1 LTIGLFLISGMVIA
15 SSSITKEKTTEELFS
30 GFEKFKERSTAVEE
44 ADLEVWLEE
53 AKQWQKILSELGIK
67 KASLVEA
74 TVMTLEKR
82 IETLQTE
89 IFFLL
94 AKVKKLEEQLA
105 AQPVEITLKN
115 LYRVKKGD
123 TLWDISGYR
132 SIYNDPF
139 QWKKIYETNKDKIKD
154 PDLIYPGQRL
164 FIPPKISHQVLKG
177 ENLWSISNYESIYN
191 DPFQWKKIYETNK
204 DKIKDPDLIYP
215 GQRLII
221 PQE

>member
-1 LTIGLFLISGMVIA
+1 MFKKRVKGIVFLMIGLFLISSIAIA
-15 SSSITKEKTTEELFS
+15 SSSIVKEKTSEELFS
-30 GFEKFKERSTAVEE
+30 GFEKFKERSTTVNE
-44 ADLEVWLEE
+44 ADFEAWLEE
-53 AKQWQKILSELGIK
+53 AKQWQKVLSQLGIQRTNT
-67 KASLVEA
+67 VEA
-74 TVMTLEKR
+74 TMTTLEER

-89 IFFLL
+89 VSLLL
-94 AKVKKLEEQLA
+94 AKVKKLEKELSVKP
-105 AQPVEITLKN
+105 AQVTLKN

-154 PDLIYPGQRL
+154 PD
-164 FIPPKISHQVLKG
+164 F
-177 ENLWSISNYESIYN
+177 
-191 DPFQWKKIYETNK
+191 
-204 DKIKDPDLIYP
+204 IYP